1 MIQGF
6 LAKSGARFD
15 APLKL
20 TEDGQVVFDFPD
32 RPAPTETN
40 LACPRCSA
48 HKLKKSQWYYEC
60 VCGFRIGHTVAQV
73 PLSEERM
80 QELFT
85 AGKTAEKITG
95 FVSKAGNPF
104 DAYLK
109 YAEEKITFD
118 FDRQGET
125 SAEKT
130 AQTQTPQPWLDA
142 EPAAD
147 EYWASLMAV
156 AAEEPDT

>member
-1 MIQGF
+1 
-6 LAKSGARFD
+6 
-15 APLKL
+15 
-20 TEDGQVVFDFPD
+20 
-32 RPAPTETN
+32 
-40 LACPRCSA
+40 
-48 HKLKKSQWYYEC
+48 
-60 VCGFRIGHTVAQV
+60 
-73 PLSEERM
+73 M

-95 FVSKAGNPF
+95 FVSKAGKPF

-109 YAEEKITFD
+109 YADEKITFD

-130 AQTQTPQPWLDA
+130 AQTPTPQPWLEA